1 AAAGAERAKLV
12 VAATGDDDVN
22 LLVAQLAR
30 SKFEIRDIIARVN
43 NPDNVDAFEE
53 LGVRA
58 ISSSQATA
66 WALDNAI
73 ERPALSAWMT
83 ELGRSGDVQE
93 IEVTAESLVG
103 RSIAEIDEELPQ
115 GCLLALVSRD
125 GENQVPSPAF
135 TLQHGDHLTFLGRR
149 DAVREAIDWCH
160 PHD

>member
-1 AAAGAERAKLV
+1 
-12 VAATGDDDVN
+12 
-22 LLVAQLAR
+22 
-30 SKFEIRDIIARVN
+30 N

-93 IEVTAESLVG
+93 IEVTAEAMVG
-103 RSIAEIDEELPQ
+103 RTIGELDEELPN
-115 GCLLALVSRD
+115 GCLIALVSRE
-125 GENQVPSPAF
+125 GENQVPSPEF
-135 TLQHGDHLTFLGRR
+135 TLELGDHLTFLGRR
-149 DAVREAIDWCH
+149 EAVREAIEWCH